1 MALPN
6 LYIRI
11 LMTPTPEILTISPA
25 IIRTYFVSFLL
36 LPFNIFSTYYFQAI
50 MKPKATFIVSVS
62 RGLIISGILIMLLPA
77 VFGADS
83 LWLAMP
89 VTELLVTVYAALTVR
104 KDTKALPFGN

>member
-25 IIRTYFVSFLL
+25 IIRTYSVSFLL

-50 MKPKATFIVSVS
+50 MKPKAAFIVSVS

-89 VTELLVTVYAALTVR
+89 VTELLLTVYAALTVR